1 MHTIYR
7 VHKMWRKGVG
17 AAVLFCLLNSGAQA
31 QQLSQT
37 VYRAEKLFEI
47 GNYSEALK
55 NYQEAIQ
62 AGETSSYLLYKA
74 GRCYLESKQYAE
86 KIKALP
92 LLMQAAPGADATGAD
107 KLPTDFY
114 LALGD
119 AHHIAAQPQEALQAY
134 EQYQKLAGKAP
145 DKLKLVKERKAIA
158 QHAVE
163 LMANP
168 KAVNLRLLQNGVN
181 TEFTEYNPVVS
192 ADESLMA
199 YTLLKP
205 ADSRSSQKTV
215 EQIMLVTMEAGNW
228 STPQPL
234 KVNNNL
240 NAGTAGIS
248 ADGQQMLIYLQDNTG
263 GNLYMLQRKGS
274 SWGQPQELTG
284 DLNSRFLETTASIT
298 PDGKTIY
305 FASNR
310 PGGLGGLDIYKT
322 ELQPN
327 GSWGRATNLGPNINT
342 DADEDAPFIHPDG
355 RTLYFTSN
363 GKGAIGGNDV
373 FRSYQVAGKWDKP
386 ANMGYPINTAANE
399 SYFTLTADGSRAYFS
414 SDRAGGKGEQ
424 DIYTFNM
431 PEQDRNI
438 PLTLIKGRIL
448 AGENEQPVN
457 TQIYVVDVKTGNKV
471 EYVYN
476 PDPKTGNYLIILSPG
491 RNYDLIV
498 KSEGYVPYAI
508 NVNIPNQ
515 DYFYE
520 LFQQIFL
527 RPIKQFD
534 VVVGQEVKVQNAFY
548 DTGQP
553 LHHDLKKIKESNLV
567 KGDSIDIYD
576 MMETIIGAGD
586 KAAYDYLLDLM
597 YTVNPV
603 DNVDF
608 SQANSKMVEDA
619 EAVYYYEENDKTKLE
634 AKNVNG
640 QIIYTLPTFKVT
652 EQAKQQN
659 LAARGAYKQEL
670 LRPVY
675 KIYFDVDSK
684 SLKPKDE
691 QSLQEIIRLFESHE
705 QLGVEIS
712 GYASKDGDADHNRKL
727 SNERATAVLDYFNK
741 RGVGRRRIVAKG
753 FGATAGQ
760 EGTAQESRRVEVR
773 IIDLTQAKK

>member
-1 MHTIYR
+1 M
-7 VHKMWRKGVG
+7 
-17 AAVLFCLLNSGAQA
+17 LLCLLHTGVQA
-31 QQLSQT
+31 QQQSRTESQV

-55 NYQEAIQ
+55 NYQEAIA
-62 AGETSSYLLYKA
+62 AGESSAYLLYKA
-74 GRCYLESKQYAE
+74 GRCYLESKQYAD
-86 KIKALP
+86 KLNALP
-92 LLMQAAPGADATGAD
+92 LLKQAAQSINPAGAD
-107 KLPTDFY
+107 KLPAEFY

-119 AHHIAAQPQEALQAY
+119 ANHIAAQPQEALMAY
-134 EQYQKLAGKAP
+134 EQYQKAAGKAP
-145 DKLKLVKERKAIA
+145 DKLKLVKQRKTVA
-158 QHAVE
+158 QLALE
-163 LMANP
+163 MMANP
-168 KAVNLRLLQNGVN
+168 KQINLRPLQNGVN
-181 TEFTEYNPVVS
+181 TAYTEYNPVVS

-199 YTLLKP
+199 YTQLKP
-205 ADSRSSQKTV
+205 ADSRSSQKSV
-215 EQIMLVTMEAGNW
+215 EQIMLVTMEAGSW
-228 STPQPL
+228 SSPKPL
-234 KVNNNL
+234 KINNF
-240 NAGTAGIS
+240 NAGTAGLS

-263 GNLYMLQRKGS
+263 GNLYMLQRKGDN
-274 SWGQPQELTG
+274 WGQPQELKG

-310 PGGLGGLDIYKT
+310 PGGHGGLDIYKT

-327 GSWGRATNLGPNINT
+327 GTWGRAVNLGPGINT
-342 DADEDAPFIHPDG
+342 EADEDAPFIHPDG
-355 RTLYFTSN
+355 RTLYFSSN
-363 GKGAIGGNDV
+363 GKEAIGGNDIL
-373 FRSYQVAGKWDKP
+373 RSYLVAGKWDKP
-386 ANMGYPINTAANE
+386 VNMGYPINTTANE

-414 SDRAGGKGEQ
+414 SDRQGGKGEQ

-448 AGENEQPVN
+448 AGEREQPVS
-457 TQIYVVDVKTGNKV
+457 TQIFVVDVITGNKV

-476 PDPKTGNYLIILSPG
+476 PDPKTGNYLIILPPG

-498 KSEGYVPYAI
+498 KSEGYLPYAI

-553 LHHDLKKIKESNLV
+553 LHHDLRKIKESNMV
-567 KGDSIDIYD
+567 KGDSIDIFE

-586 KAAYDYLLDLM
+586 NAAYDYLLDLM

-603 DNVDF
+603 DSVDF
-608 SQANSKMVEDA
+608 SQANSQMVEDA

-634 AKNVNG
+634 AKQVDG
-640 QIIYTLPTFKVT
+640 QVIYTLPTFKVT
-652 EQAKQQN
+652 EQAKQQQQVVK
-659 LAARGAYKQEL
+659 GAYSQAL
-670 LRPVY
+670 LKPVY

-684 SLKPKDE
+684 TLKAKDE
-691 QSLQEIIRLFESHE
+691 QSLQEIIRLFEQHE

-712 GYASKDGDADHNRKL
+712 GYASKDGNPEHNRKL

-753 FGATAGQ
+753 FGATEGQ
-760 EGTAQESRRVEVR
+760 EGNAQESRRVEVR